1 MMVFPTDASVD
12 FFRPKKKRE
21 TDKPW
26 VDTWLVLI
34 KIVNNHVGW
43 LYSVESEDQNQP
55 TRDNHNCDG
64 HLLPLFLVV

>member
-1 MMVFPTDASVD
+1 MMVFLTDASVD
-12 FFRPKKKRE
+12 FCRLKKKRE
-21 TDKPW
+21 TDEPW

-64 HLLPLFLVV
+64 HLLPLFLIV